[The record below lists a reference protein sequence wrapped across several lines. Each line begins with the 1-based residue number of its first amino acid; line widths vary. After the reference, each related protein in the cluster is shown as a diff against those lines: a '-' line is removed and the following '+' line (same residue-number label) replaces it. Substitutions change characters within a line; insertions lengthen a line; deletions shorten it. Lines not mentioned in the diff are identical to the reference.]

1 MTTTLPVTPAAPDAV
16 STQAPRLQ
24 CSAEEWTA
32 RVQLAAC
39 YRIFAYLGWVE
50 LIYNHITLRLA
61 GPDKHFLINPF
72 GLMYSEVRASNLV
85 KIDLKGNVVGHS
97 DWPVNPAG
105 FTVHAAIHDGVPGAH
120 CVMHTH
126 TTAGMAVACARSG
139 LSMSNFYSAQLHG
152 KLAYH
157 DFEGITVHPDEGP
170 RLVRSI
176 GDKPAVILRNHGL
189 LAWGGS
195 LPRTFAVLWL
205 LNRACEIQLASTSM
219 GPVIDIPEDIQVKC
233 TRDSLQF
240 NSKFGAGQDVFD
252 ALTRMIDRV
261 DPSYRQ

>member
-1 MTTTLPVTPAAPDAV
+1 MRSRAL
-16 STQAPRLQ
+16 APRLQ

-85 KIDLKGNVVGHS
+85 KIDLKGNVVGYS

-170 RLVRSI
+170 RPHPQHRRQTRGHSAQSRSARVGGFAAEDFRHPLALEPGLRDPARLHLDGRGDRHPGGHPGEVHARLAAVQFQVRRRP
-176 GDKPAVILRNHGL
+176 GCVR
-189 LAWGGS
+189 
-195 LPRTFAVLWL
+195 
-205 LNRACEIQLASTSM
+205 RADAHDRSG
-219 GPVIDIPEDIQVKC
+219 GPVLSAVTAP
-233 TRDSLQF
+233 R
-240 NSKFGAGQDVFD
+240 
-252 ALTRMIDRV
+252 
-261 DPSYRQ
+261 